1 MRIER
6 APGQTSLLEMLDRV
20 LDKGLVIDDWVGA
33 SPINWKSVLVVEP
46 RVVVSSAPVP
56 KVVEGSPGVGTFG
69 SATSSRSALLRGD
82 ADTERHLEGA
92 QD

>member
-33 SPINWKSVLVVEP
+33 SPINWKAY
-46 RVVVSSAPVP
+46 SS
-56 KVVEGSPGVGTFG
+56 SN
-69 SATSSRSALLRGD
+69 RALLSAAHRSRKWSKVRAG
-82 ADTERHLEGA
+82 
-92 QD
+92 